1 MGMEGRSLGQVATL
15 SLVTILIGFVGKGDK
30 FTFRRSPA
38 EFPNFSVVAPLFV
51 AEFTVFSLKPIF
63 KTAMY
68 KKVQKKSFP
77 HLTQNRSFRLCREC
91 VRAQDSLEEKHY
103 QGLDQKEQSG

>member
-51 AEFTVFSLKPIF
+51 TEFTVFSLKPIF

-68 KKVQKKSFP
+68 KKVQKKKFP
-77 HLTQNRSFRLCREC
+77 TSY
-91 VRAQDSLEEKHY
+91 SK
-103 QGLDQKEQSG
+103 S